1 MSGETQRSYEDAATE
16 LPENAVWSSTFGNPG
31 DGGYVEYWRQPDGTR
46 WTISNGPWHLIECEF
61 DWHCQK
67 VEERQNA

>member
-1 MSGETQRSYEDAATE
+1 MPSSYIEAVE
-16 LPENAVWSSTFGNPG
+16 SLPADAVWSSTFGNPG
-31 DGGYVEYWRQPDGTR
+31 EGGFTEYWRQPDGTR

-67 VEERQNA
+67 VEEGKQ